1 MTNQEL
7 TVRAVERH
15 ADLVWRLALAR
26 TGSVCDAEDVFQE
39 VFLRHLRHGHKL
51 SSPEHEKA
59 WLIRC
64 TLQRAASL
72 HAAAHRRR
80 ELPLDAVLPP
90 AGGEAVQPEDRAVYA
105 AVLALPPKYR
115 TAIHLHYYEGLTL
128 AEIARAAGVREGTVK
143 SWLSRGRAMLAQSL
157 HD

>member
-7 TVRAVERH
+7 TARAVEQY

-64 TLQRAASL
+64 TLQRSASL
-72 HAAAHRRR
+72 LTAAHRRR
-80 ELPLDAVLPP
+80 ELPLDTALLP
-90 AGGEAVQPEDRAVYA
+90 AGAEGVQPEDRAVYT

-143 SWLSRGRAMLAQSL
+143 SWLSRGRAMLAQTL